1 MVVFSSVQS
10 LSCVWLFATPWTTA
24 NQASLSITNS
34 RSLLKRM
41 AIESMMPSNYL
52 ILCLPLLLLP
62 SNLSQHQSL
71 FKWVSSLHKVAKVVE
86 FQLQNQSF
94 QWTPRTVLSNEHSF
108 RMDWLDLLAAQWTLK
123 HFLQRQSSKASILRC
138 SAFFIVQISHPYVTI
153 GKTMALTR
161 WTFVGKVM
169 FLPLNMLS
177 RLVTAFLPRSKH
189 LFISWLQSPSAVILE
204 PKNIKSDTVSTFS
217 LSICHEVM
225 GPEVFWMLSFKSTFS
240 LSSFTFIKKLFSSS
254 SLSAIKVVSSA
265 HLWLLIFL
273 LAILIP
279 ACASSSPAFLMLHS
293 AYKLN
298 KQGDNIQPWRA
309 PFPIWNQSVVL
320 CPDLHT
326 DFSRGK

>member
-138 SAFFIVQISHPYVTI
+138 SAFFIVQHSHLYMTTAKTI
-153 GKTMALTR
+153 ALTR
-161 WTFVGKVM
+161 WTFVGKVI
-169 FLPLNMLS
+169 FLLLSMLS
-177 RLVTAFLPRSKH
+177 RLVIAFLPRSKR
-189 LFISWLQSPSAVILE
+189 LLISWLQVTIC
-204 PKNIKSDTVSTFS
+204 SDFGAQENNLS
-217 LSICHEVM
+217 LF
-225 GPEVFWMLSFKSTFS
+225 P
-240 LSSFTFIKKLFSSS
+240 LFP
-254 SLSAIKVVSSA
+254 
-265 HLWLLIFL
+265 HLFPMKWWDQ
-273 LAILIP
+273 
-279 ACASSSPAFLMLHS
+279 M
-293 AYKLN
+293 
-298 KQGDNIQPWRA
+298 PW
-309 PFPIWNQSVVL
+309 S
-320 CPDLHT
+320 
-326 DFSRGK
+326 